1 MEGFSKRKQ
10 RIFFACPKISNQI
23 KYFELNF
30 ATTKIWCVGVVDFLQ
45 LCVQAKFDLDDGICK
60 IEVHLCI

>member
-10 RIFFACPKISNQI
+10 RNFFCLPKISNQI

-30 ATTKIWCVGVVDFLQ
+30 ATTKNYGVLE
-45 LCVQAKFDLDDGICK
+45 L
-60 IEVHLCI
+60 